1 MSVISS
7 PQELADRFEIA
18 TMQEMT
24 SAVCDGVIIGTTAQ
38 LKDVRDGKYYWVT
51 KLADGK
57 CWMTQ
62 NLDLDLS
69 TSKALTSADS
79 DVASSWTPTY
89 ATASTAT
96 TQTIS
101 K

>member
-38 LKDVRDGKYYWVT
+38 LKR
-51 KLADGK
+51 
-57 CWMTQ
+57 C
-62 NLDLDLS
+62 S
-69 TSKALTSADS
+69 
-79 DVASSWTPTY
+79 
-89 ATASTAT
+89 
-96 TQTIS
+96 
-101 K
+101 